1 MSCSDDD
8 LPLAARAR
16 GPTAG
21 NESDSDDDVPL
32 SARVPSVT
40 TTKPKPKNKN
50 NSGGNKLAHKRKSSA
65 TEDYSS
71 GDDEPIGSLVG
82 IRNGKSSRPQGRS
95 TKKKVK
101 RVDDEPWR
109 EKKGAKKM
117 WSSLEHNGVVFPPPY
132 EAHGIPLVY
141 DGHDVKLLPHEE
153 EVATFFAVMK
163 DTDYAQKDI
172 FVKNFFDGF
181 KKTLRGGPH
190 GFIKDF
196 KKCDFTKIYMWNLQE
211 RERKKWSA

>member
-21 NESDSDDDVPL
+21 HESDSDDDVPL

-82 IRNGKSSRPQGRS
+82 IPNGKP
-95 TKKKVK
+95 
-101 RVDDEPWR
+101 
-109 EKKGAKKM
+109 
-117 WSSLEHNGVVFPPPY
+117 
-132 EAHGIPLVY
+132 
-141 DGHDVKLLPHEE
+141 
-153 EVATFFAVMK
+153 
-163 DTDYAQKDI
+163 
-172 FVKNFFDGF
+172 
-181 KKTLRGGPH
+181 
-190 GFIKDF
+190 
-196 KKCDFTKIYMWNLQE
+196 
-211 RERKKWSA
+211 